1 MTALSDE
8 VVNTVWWHLKAIQH
22 QVAKAGGPRITD
34 TQVEQLKEGVLQFLQ
49 PQSNTQ
55 KGASN

>member
-1 MTALSDE
+1 MNTLSEE
-8 VVNTVWWHLKAIQH
+8 VVNTVVWHLKAIQH

-49 PQSNTQ
+49 PVSTNQ
-55 KGASN
+55 KGTGN